1 MSGTESEPIQV
12 HAAEREK
19 NPGDPIRP
27 LIAAGRTTE
36 SERTRSGDYLALLER
51 CSHMKMQA
59 IITGK
64 RVHGVGYRVFLLQSS
79 LELGFWK
86 FNAKIGLL

>member
-1 MSGTESEPIQV
+1 MSGTEYEPIQV

-19 NPGDPIRP
+19 NQGDPIRP

-79 LELGFWK
+79 LELGFWR
-86 FNAKIGLL
+86 FNAKIGPL